1 MLAVNLK
8 EFKGG
13 VVADNSTV
21 EITNNTF
28 KGMICKKCSG
38 LVLSFN
44 SSLLKVKNNSFIN
57 NIG

>member
-1 MLAVNLK
+1 MVAVNLK

-13 VVADNSTV
+13 VVADNSKV

-28 KGMICKKCSG
+28 KGMICKECSG
-38 LVLSFN
+38 LVLSLN
-44 SSLLKVKNNSFIN
+44 SSLLKVKSNNFIN